1 MYNPGYSCVRDK
13 VKEYSILWVSLS
25 GFLWAIT
32 ALVYL

>member
-1 MYNPGYSCVRDK
+1 MILGCSCVRDK